1 MSTYNINYNFE
12 RCTDKGSDK
21 TFVNDGSMW
30 CHVKAEAVNGCTFK
44 EEDTDCKIEMFY
56 NNRWMPIYMNLKK
69 VTPDEDQLILNGEKS
84 GITSD
89 GTFLH
94 ISFAFTSR
102 YMGDAD
108 CYVKASL
115 GTPKPVP
122 TLNVTNNVA
131 HTTYKKRTSG
141 SNTVITLICDT
152 GYTFDGVP
160 TVTYG
165 GDPDDPFAEA
175 STADMTVSGDIA
187 TFSLATDSYGGSA
200 TLNGNTKPKP
210 VKPVSVTN
218 NVSHTTYKTEV
229 QGINTKITLTCDGGY
244 TFEGVPRITYGQSE
258 HAYMTVSGNVATFT
272 LATVSYNGVAIL
284 EGKTKTVVVINNVAH
299 TTYKKEVQGKNTV
312 ITLTCDDGY
321 TFDGVPRITYGQ
333 SVHTDMTVSGNVAT
347 FSLATDSYGG
357 SCILEGKTRAVAPP
371 VQPVSVTNNVAHT
384 TYQKEVQGDN
394 TVITLTCDSGYTFD
408 GTPTVTYG
416 ADPEDPFAEG
426 TTENMT
432 VSGNV
437 ATFTLATASYGGFAK
452 LDGNTKEVIPE
463 LQNNISGATYT
474 TEEDP
479 FTEVTT
485 VTITC
490 NDGLVFDGVP
500 TVKYVKT
507 SGQQTILAATLNET
521 NTVAT
526 AEISDLKYIVSL
538 DGNTKTKP
546 VVPTEPT
553 VTNNVPD
560 STESH
565 TADGHSVT
573 VNLSSNNVMLNV
585 SCAYV
590 ATDGSSKNVPVTV
603 KVVVKPLVDS
613 SNVTSNASVTLPD
626 VDFNSPVVISGE
638 SKKAL
643 RIDYYLSGCST
654 ATQPTYCFVGEPIT
668 FTLNA
673 DSGNEFDEPDKCK
686 LIGYSVFAPVYTSPM
701 EISEDKLTAT
711 GTITPTVG
719 TSQRDDFYIEVH
731 GVANPQ
737 STPTKKYG
745 FINAYVLNEKNLEDF
760 ANARFVPYTGEVG
773 STKEDPISYDL
784 GDYINRVKR
793 FFFQVDKGSSSK
805 LMCGNFM
812 VDTTV
817 YNLTSDSKVL
827 SFGSVE
833 IPNVTQST
841 ADYDTELNMFV
852 PFIGLESLP
861 VDLIGH
867 TVSLELRVNLLGGGG
882 VYVMTCDDRIV
893 WTKEVE
899 PCSDVL
905 FRTQKQQI
913 QVIGG
918 SKFDSTYLMGLTPY
932 IVLQKKTITSTGVET
947 PSSRLTKVKDV
958 SGFTKMVNVKF
969 ADTTNM
975 LTDDVNTIINIL
987 RNGFTL

>member
-1 MSTYNINYNFE
+1 MSTYNINTTFE
-12 RCTDKGSDK
+12 RCTDKGSDN
-21 TFVNDGSMW
+21 TFVNDGATW
-30 CHVKAEAVNGCTFK
+30 CHIKAEAVNGCTFL
-44 EEDTDCKIEMFY
+44 ENDSACKIELFY
-56 NNRWMPIYMNLKK
+56 NDRWFTIYMNLTK
-69 VTPDEDQLILNGEKS
+69 VTPDEDQLVINGEKS

-94 ISFAFTSR
+94 RIFSFHNGYR
-102 YMGDAD
+102 GDAD
-108 CYVKASL
+108 CYVKAS
-115 GTPKPVP
+115 GGSPAPVP
-122 TLNVTNNVA
+122 TLSVTNNVA
-131 HTTYKKRTSG
+131 HTTYKTKTSG
-141 SNTVITLICDT
+141 S
-152 GYTFDGVP
+152 
-160 TVTYG
+160 
-165 GDPDDPFAEA
+165 
-175 STADMTVSGDIA
+175 
-187 TFSLATDSYGGSA
+187 
-200 TLNGNTKPKP
+200 
-210 VKPVSVTN
+210 
-218 NVSHTTYKTEV
+218 
-229 QGINTKITLTCDGGY
+229 
-244 TFEGVPRITYGQSE
+244 
-258 HAYMTVSGNVATFT
+258 
-272 LATVSYNGVAIL
+272 
-284 EGKTKTVVVINNVAH
+284 
-299 TTYKKEVQGKNTV
+299 NTV
-312 ITLTCDDGY
+312 ITLTCDDGF
-321 TFDGVPRITYGQ
+321 TFDGV
-333 SVHTDMTVSGNVAT
+333 
-347 FSLATDSYGG
+347 
-357 SCILEGKTRAVAPP
+357 
-371 VQPVSVTNNVAHT
+371 
-384 TYQKEVQGDN
+384 
-394 TVITLTCDSGYTFD
+394 
-408 GTPTVTYG
+408 PTVTYG

-437 ATFTLATASYGGFAK
+437 ATFSLATASYGGSAT
-452 LDGNTKEVIPE
+452 LDGRTKEVIPE
-463 LQNNISGATYT
+463 PQNNISGTTFT

-479 FTEVTT
+479 FAESTT

-500 TVKYVKT
+500 TVTYFNT
-507 SGQQTILAATLNET
+507 SGQQTFVSTTVNET

-526 AEISDLKYIVSL
+526 VDISDLRYIVSL
-538 DGNTKTKP
+538 DGNTKPKP
-546 VVPTEPT
+546 VAPTEPT

-565 TADGHSVT
+565 TVDGHSVT
-573 VNLSSNNVMLNV
+573 VNLTSKKVMLNV

-590 ATDGSSKNVPVTV
+590 STDGSSKNVPVTV
-603 KVVVKPLVDS
+603 NVVVDEVADQN
-613 SNVTSNASVTLPD
+613 NVTSNASVTLPD

-638 SKKAL
+638 SKKAM
-643 RIDYYLSGCST
+643 RIDYNLSGCT
-654 ATQPTYCFVGEPIT
+654 PVAHPTYCFVGEPLTI
-668 FTLNA
+668 TLNA
-673 DSGNEFDEPDKCK
+673 DSGNVFDEPDKCK
-686 LIGYSVFAPVYTSPM
+686 LTGYSTFAPMFIVPM
-701 EISEDKLTAT
+701 TISEDKLTAT

-719 TSQRDDFYIEVH
+719 TADRDDWYIIVD

-760 ANARFVPYTGEVG
+760 ATARFVQYTGDFG

-817 YNLTSDSKVL
+817 YNLASDSKVL

-841 ADYDTELNMFV
+841 ADYDTDLGLFV

-861 VDLIGH
+861 VDLIGN

-932 IVLQKKTITSTGVET
+932 IVLQKKTITSTGVEIA
-947 PSSRLTKVKDV
+947 SSRLTKVKDV

>member
-1 MSTYNINYNFE
+1 MAATYNINYTFE

-21 TFVNDGSMW
+21 TFYNDGATW
-30 CHVKAEAVNGCTFK
+30 CHIKAEAVNGCTFV
-44 EEDTDCKIEMFY
+44 ENDSACRMEMFY
-56 NNRWMPIYMNLKK
+56 NDRWVSVYMNLTK
-69 VTPDEDQLILNGEKS
+69 VSPDEDQLVINGEKS

-94 ISFAFTSR
+94 RRFSFPSGYT
-102 YMGDAD
+102 GPAD
-108 CYVKASL
+108 CYVKAS
-115 GTPKPVP
+115 GGSPAPVP
-122 TLNVTNNVA
+122 TLSVTNNVA
-131 HTTYKKRTSG
+131 HTTYKTKTSG
-141 SNTVITLICDT
+141 S
-152 GYTFDGVP
+152 
-160 TVTYG
+160 
-165 GDPDDPFAEA
+165 
-175 STADMTVSGDIA
+175 
-187 TFSLATDSYGGSA
+187 
-200 TLNGNTKPKP
+200 
-210 VKPVSVTN
+210 
-218 NVSHTTYKTEV
+218 
-229 QGINTKITLTCDGGY
+229 
-244 TFEGVPRITYGQSE
+244 
-258 HAYMTVSGNVATFT
+258 
-272 LATVSYNGVAIL
+272 
-284 EGKTKTVVVINNVAH
+284 
-299 TTYKKEVQGKNTV
+299 NTV
-312 ITLTCDDGY
+312 ITLTCDDGF
-321 TFDGVPRITYGQ
+321 TFDGV
-333 SVHTDMTVSGNVAT
+333 
-347 FSLATDSYGG
+347 
-357 SCILEGKTRAVAPP
+357 
-371 VQPVSVTNNVAHT
+371 
-384 TYQKEVQGDN
+384 
-394 TVITLTCDSGYTFD
+394 
-408 GTPTVTYG
+408 PTVTYG
-416 ADPEDPFAEG
+416 ADPEDPFSEG

-437 ATFTLATASYGGFAK
+437 ATFSLATASYGGSAT
-452 LDGNTKEVIPE
+452 LSGRTKEVIPE
-463 LQNNISGATYT
+463 PQNNISGTTYT

-479 FTEVTT
+479 FSESTT

-500 TVKYVKT
+500 TVTYVNT
-507 SGQQTILAATLNET
+507 SGQQTTVSTTVNGE

-526 AEISDLKYIVSL
+526 AEISDLRYIVSL

-546 VVPTEPT
+546 VAPTEPT

-565 TADGHSVT
+565 TVNGHSVT
-573 VNLSSNNVMLNV
+573 VNLSSTKVMLNV

-603 KVVVKPLVDS
+603 NVVVDEVKDQN
-613 SNVTSNASVTLPD
+613 NVSSNASVTLPD

-638 SKKAL
+638 SKQAM
-643 RIDYYLSGCST
+643 RIDYNLSGCT
-654 ATQPTYCFVGEPIT
+654 PVAQPTYCFVGEPLTI
-668 FTLNA
+668 TLNA
-673 DSGNEFDEPDKCK
+673 DSGNVFDEPDKCK
-686 LIGYSVFAPVYTSPM
+686 LTGYSTFAPMYVVPM
-701 EISEDKLTAT
+701 TISQDKLSAT

-719 TSQRDDFYIEVH
+719 SAERDDWYIIVD
-731 GVANPQ
+731 GVAHPQ

-760 ANARFVPYTGEVG
+760 ATARFVPYTGDTG
-773 STKEDPISYDL
+773 SVKEDPISYDL
-784 GDYINRVKR
+784 GDYVNRVKR

-817 YNLTSDSKVL
+817 YNLASDSKVL

-841 ADYDTELNMFV
+841 ADYDTELNLFV

-861 VDLIGH
+861 VDLIGS

-899 PCSDVL
+899 PCTDVL
-905 FRTQKQQI
+905 FRTQKQE
-913 QVIGG
+913 VRVLGG

-947 PSSRLTKVKDV
+947 ASSRLTKVKDV

>member
-1 MSTYNINYNFE
+1 MAATYNINYSFE

-21 TFVNDGSMW
+21 TFYNDSATW
-30 CHVKAEAVNGCTFK
+30 CHVKAEAVNGCLFK
-44 EEDTDCKIEMFY
+44 EEDPACKIEMFY
-56 NNRWMPIYMNLKK
+56 NDRWMTIYMNLKK
-69 VTPDEDQLILNGEKS
+69 VTPDEDQLVINGEKS

-94 ISFAFTSR
+94 RRFTFPSE
-102 YMGDAD
+102 YTGDAD
-108 CYVKASL
+108 FYVKASL
-115 GTPKPVP
+115 GTPTPVP

-131 HTTYKKRTSG
+131 HTTYKTKTSG
-141 SNTVITLICDT
+141 S
-152 GYTFDGVP
+152 
-160 TVTYG
+160 
-165 GDPDDPFAEA
+165 
-175 STADMTVSGDIA
+175 
-187 TFSLATDSYGGSA
+187 
-200 TLNGNTKPKP
+200 
-210 VKPVSVTN
+210 
-218 NVSHTTYKTEV
+218 
-229 QGINTKITLTCDGGY
+229 
-244 TFEGVPRITYGQSE
+244 
-258 HAYMTVSGNVATFT
+258 
-272 LATVSYNGVAIL
+272 
-284 EGKTKTVVVINNVAH
+284 
-299 TTYKKEVQGKNTV
+299 
-312 ITLTCDDGY
+312 
-321 TFDGVPRITYGQ
+321 
-333 SVHTDMTVSGNVAT
+333 
-347 FSLATDSYGG
+347 
-357 SCILEGKTRAVAPP
+357 
-371 VQPVSVTNNVAHT
+371 
-384 TYQKEVQGDN
+384 N

-408 GTPTVTYG
+408 GVPTVTYG
-416 ADPEDPFAEG
+416 ADPSDPFSEG
-426 TTENMT
+426 TTENMS

-437 ATFTLATASYGGFAK
+437 ATFTLATASYGGFAT
-452 LDGNTKEVIPE
+452 LSGNTKEVIPE
-463 LQNNISGATYT
+463 PQNNISGTTYT
-474 TEEDP
+474 SEQDP
-479 FTEVTT
+479 FTEATT

-500 TVKYVKT
+500 TVKYVNT
-507 SGQQTILAATLNET
+507 SGQQTTVSTTVNET

-546 VVPTEPT
+546 VAPTELT
-553 VTNNVPD
+553 LINNVPD

-565 TADGHSVT
+565 TVDGHSVT
-573 VNLSSNNVMLNV
+573 VNLSSNKVMLNV

-590 ATDGSSKNVPVTV
+590 STGGESKNVPVTV
-603 KVVVKPLVDS
+603 NVVVDEVADQN
-613 SNVTSNASVTLPD
+613 NVTSNASVTLPD

-638 SKKAL
+638 SKQAM
-643 RIDYYLSGCST
+643 RIDYSLSGCT
-654 ATQPTYCFVGEPIT
+654 PVAQPTYCFVGEPLTI
-668 FTLNA
+668 TLNA
-673 DSGNEFDEPDKCK
+673 DSGNVFDEPDKCK
-686 LIGYSVFAPVYTSPM
+686 LTGYSTIAPLFIVPM
-701 EISEDKLTAT
+701 TISEDKLSAT

-719 TSQRDDFYIEVH
+719 SAERDDWYIIVE

-737 STPTKKYG
+737 TTPTKKYG

-760 ANARFVPYTGEVG
+760 ATARFVQYTGDVG

-817 YNLTSDSKVL
+817 YNLASDSKVL

-841 ADYDTELNMFV
+841 ADYDTDLSLFV

-867 TVSLELRVNLLGGGG
+867 TVGLELRVNLLGGSG

-947 PSSRLTKVKDV
+947 TSSRLTKVKDV

>member
-1 MSTYNINYNFE
+1 MASTYNINYTFE

-21 TFVNDGSMW
+21 TFYTDGATW
-30 CHVKAEAVNGCTFK
+30 CHIKAEAVNGCTFV
-44 EEDTDCKIEMFY
+44 ENDSACKIELFY
-56 NNRWMPIYMNLKK
+56 NDRWVTVYMNLTK
-69 VTPDEDQLILNGEKS
+69 VSPEEDQLVINGEKS

-94 ISFAFTSR
+94 RRFSFPSG

-108 CYVKASL
+108 CYVKAS
-115 GTPKPVP
+115 GGSPAPVP

-131 HTTYKKRTSG
+131 HTTYKTKTSG
-141 SNTVITLICDT
+141 S
-152 GYTFDGVP
+152 
-160 TVTYG
+160 
-165 GDPDDPFAEA
+165 
-175 STADMTVSGDIA
+175 
-187 TFSLATDSYGGSA
+187 
-200 TLNGNTKPKP
+200 
-210 VKPVSVTN
+210 
-218 NVSHTTYKTEV
+218 
-229 QGINTKITLTCDGGY
+229 
-244 TFEGVPRITYGQSE
+244 
-258 HAYMTVSGNVATFT
+258 
-272 LATVSYNGVAIL
+272 
-284 EGKTKTVVVINNVAH
+284 
-299 TTYKKEVQGKNTV
+299 NTV
-312 ITLTCDDGY
+312 ITLTCDDGF
-321 TFDGVPRITYGQ
+321 TFDGV
-333 SVHTDMTVSGNVAT
+333 
-347 FSLATDSYGG
+347 
-357 SCILEGKTRAVAPP
+357 
-371 VQPVSVTNNVAHT
+371 
-384 TYQKEVQGDN
+384 
-394 TVITLTCDSGYTFD
+394 
-408 GTPTVTYG
+408 PTVTYG
-416 ADPEDPFAEG
+416 ADPEDPFSEG

-437 ATFTLATASYGGFAK
+437 ATFTLATASYGGFAT
-452 LDGNTKEVIPE
+452 LGGRTKEVIPE
-463 LQNNISGATYT
+463 PQNNISGTTYT
-474 TEEDP
+474 KEEDP
-479 FTEVTT
+479 FAESTT

-500 TVKYVKT
+500 TITYVNT
-507 SGQQTILAATLNET
+507 SGQQTVVSTTVNGD

-538 DGNTKTKP
+538 DGNTKPKP
-546 VVPTEPT
+546 VAPTEPT

-565 TADGHSVT
+565 TVDGHSVT
-573 VNLSSNNVMLNV
+573 VNLSSSKVMLNV

-590 ATDGSSKNVPVTV
+590 STDGSSKNVPVTV
-603 KVVVKPLVDS
+603 NVVVDEVKDQN
-613 SNVTSNASVTLPD
+613 NVSSNASVTLPD

-638 SKKAL
+638 SKQAM
-643 RIDYYLSGCST
+643 RIDYNLSGCT
-654 ATQPTYCFVGEPIT
+654 PVAQPTYCFVGEPLTI
-668 FTLNA
+668 TLNA
-673 DSGNEFDEPDKCK
+673 DSGNIFDEPDKCK
-686 LIGYSVFAPVYTSPM
+686 ITGYSTFAPLYIVPM
-701 EISEDKLTAT
+701 TISEDKLTAT

-719 TSQRDDFYIEVH
+719 SADRDDWYIIVE
-731 GVANPQ
+731 GVAHPQ

-760 ANARFVPYTGEVG
+760 ATARFVQYTGDVG

-817 YNLTSDSKVL
+817 YNLASDSKVL

-841 ADYDTELNMFV
+841 ADYDTELNLFV

-861 VDLIGH
+861 VDLIGS

-947 PSSRLTKVKDV
+947 ASSRLTKVKDV

-987 RNGFTL
+987 RNGLTL

>member
-1 MSTYNINYNFE
+1 MASTYPIHYDFT
-12 RCTDKGSDK
+12 RCTDNGSSDTYTNDFV
-21 TFVNDGSMW
+21 TFSMFKAKAVEGCYFQENDGDN
-30 CHVKAEAVNGCTFK
+30 CFFTYNGGTRF
-44 EEDTDCKIEMFY
+44 DLNFS
-56 NNRWMPIYMNLKK
+56 K
-69 VTPDEDQLILNGEKS
+69 VSPSDDQKVINGELT

-89 GTFLH
+89 GKYCCRRVRLDSS
-94 ISFAFTSR
+94 I
-102 YMGDAD
+102 
-108 CYVKASL
+108 
-115 GTPKPVP
+115 
-122 TLNVTNNVA
+122 
-131 HTTYKKRTSG
+131 
-141 SNTVITLICDT
+141 
-152 GYTFDGVP
+152 
-160 TVTYG
+160 
-165 GDPDDPFAEA
+165 
-175 STADMTVSGDIA
+175 SGDI
-187 TFSLATDSYGGSA
+187 YV
-200 TLNGNTKPKP
+200 TLNATGGEP
-210 VKPVSVTN
+210 VLPVSV
-218 NVSHTTYKTEV
+218 
-229 QGINTKITLTCDGGY
+229 INK
-244 TFEGVPRITYGQSE
+244 
-258 HAYMTVSGNVATFT
+258 
-272 LATVSYNGVAIL
+272 
-284 EGKTKTVVVINNVAH
+284 VAH
-299 TTYKKEVQGKNTV
+299 TTYKKEVQGSKTK

-321 TFDGVPRITYGQ
+321 TFDGVPKVTYGT
-333 SVHTDMTVSGNVAT
+333 SEREHMTVSGNVAT
-347 FSLATDSYGG
+347 FTKATASYNGHA
-357 SCILEGKTRAVAPP
+357 ILEGKTKAVAP
-371 VQPVSVTNNVAHT
+371 PVSVTNNVAHT
-384 TYQKEVQGDN
+384 TYQKDVQGDN

-416 ADPEDPFAEG
+416 ADPEDPFSEG
-426 TTENMT
+426 TTADMT

-437 ATFTLATASYGGFAK
+437 ATFSLATASYGGSAT

-463 LQNNISGATYT
+463 PQNNITGATYT
-474 TEEDP
+474 KEEDP
-479 FTEVTT
+479 FTESTT

-490 NDGLVFDGVP
+490 NDGLMFDGVP
-500 TVKYVKT
+500 TVKYVNT
-507 SGQQTILAATLNET
+507 TGQQTILAATLNDDK
-521 NTVAT
+521 TVGT
-526 AEISDLKYIVSL
+526 VVISDLKYIVSL
-538 DGNTKTKP
+538 DGNTKPKP

-565 TADGHSVT
+565 TVDGHSVT
-573 VNLSSNNVMLNV
+573 VNLTSNKVMMNV

-603 KVVVKPLVDS
+603 KVVVTPLVDS
-613 SNVTSNASVTLPD
+613 GGVTSNASVILPD

-643 RIDYYLSGCST
+643 RIDYYLSGCKT
-654 ATQPTYCFVGEPIT
+654 DVRPTYWFVGEPLT
-668 FTLNA
+668 VNLTA
-673 DSGNEFDEPDKCK
+673 DSGNVFDEPDKCK
-686 LIGYSVFAPVYTSPM
+686 LVGYSVFAPVYTAPM

-711 GTITPTVG
+711 GTITPTVN
-719 TSQRDDFYIEVH
+719 TPQRDDFYIEVH

-737 STPTKKYG
+737 TTPTKKYG

-760 ANARFVPYTGEVG
+760 ATARFVPYTGEVG

-817 YNLTSDSKVL
+817 YNLASDSKVL

-841 ADYDTELNMFV
+841 ADYDTELNLFV

-867 TVSLELRVNLLGGGG
+867 TVGLELRVNLLGGGG

-899 PCSDVL
+899 PCTDVL
-905 FRTQKQQI
+905 FRTQKQE
-913 QVIGG
+913 VRVLGG

-947 PSSRLTKVKDV
+947 ASSRLTKVKDV

-969 ADTTNM
+969 ADTNNM

>member
-1 MSTYNINYNFE
+1 MAATYNINYNFE
-12 RCTDKGSDK
+12 RCADAGSDK
-21 TFVNDGSMW
+21 TFYNDGQTW
-30 CHVKAEAVNGCTFK
+30 CHVKAEAVNGCTFV
-44 EEDTDCKIEMFY
+44 EEDSACKIEMYY
-56 NNRWMPIYMNLKK
+56 NDRWVTVYMNLKK
-69 VTPDEDQLILNGEKS
+69 VTPDEDQLVINGEKS

-94 ISFAFTSR
+94 RRFSFPSGYT
-102 YMGDAD
+102 GPAD
-108 CYVKASL
+108 CYVKAS
-115 GTPKPVP
+115 GGSPTPVP

-131 HTTYKKRTSG
+131 HTTYKTKTSG
-141 SNTVITLICDT
+141 SNTVITLTCDD
-152 GYTFDGVP
+152 GFTFDGVP

-165 GDPDDPFAEA
+165 GDPEDPFAE
-175 STADMTVSGDIA
+175 ST
-187 TFSLATDSYGGSA
+187 
-200 TLNGNTKPKP
+200 
-210 VKPVSVTN
+210 
-218 NVSHTTYKTEV
+218 TE
-229 QGINTKITLTCDGGY
+229 N
-244 TFEGVPRITYGQSE
+244 
-258 HAYMTVSGNVATFT
+258 
-272 LATVSYNGVAIL
+272 
-284 EGKTKTVVVINNVAH
+284 
-299 TTYKKEVQGKNTV
+299 
-312 ITLTCDDGY
+312 
-321 TFDGVPRITYGQ
+321 
-333 SVHTDMTVSGNVAT
+333 MTVSGNVAT
-347 FSLATDSYGG
+347 FSLATASYGG
-357 SCILEGKTRAVAPP
+357 SA
-371 VQPVSVTNNVAHT
+371 
-384 TYQKEVQGDN
+384 
-394 TVITLTCDSGYTFD
+394 TLSGR
-408 GTPTVTYG
+408 
-416 ADPEDPFAEG
+416 
-426 TTENMT
+426 
-432 VSGNV
+432 
-437 ATFTLATASYGGFAK
+437 
-452 LDGNTKEVIPE
+452 TKEVIPE
-463 LQNNISGATYT
+463 PQNNISGTTYT
-474 TEEDP
+474 AEQDP
-479 FTEVTT
+479 FTESTT

-500 TVKYVKT
+500 TVKYVNT
-507 SGQQTILAATLNET
+507 SGQQTTVSTTVNGE

-526 AEISDLKYIVSL
+526 AEISDLRYIVSL

-546 VVPTEPT
+546 VAPTEPT

-565 TADGHSVT
+565 TVNGHSVT
-573 VNLSSNNVMLNV
+573 VNLSSTKVMLNV

-603 KVVVKPLVDS
+603 NVVVDEVKDQN
-613 SNVTSNASVTLPD
+613 NVSSNASVTLPD

-638 SKKAL
+638 SKQAM
-643 RIDYYLSGCST
+643 RIDYNLSGCT
-654 ATQPTYCFVGEPIT
+654 PVAQPTYCFVGEPLTI
-668 FTLNA
+668 TLNA
-673 DSGNEFDEPDKCK
+673 DSGNVFDEPDKCK
-686 LIGYSVFAPVYTSPM
+686 ITGYSTFSPLYIVPM
-701 EISEDKLTAT
+701 TISDDKLTAT

-719 TSQRDDFYIEVH
+719 SADRDDWYIIVE

-760 ANARFVPYTGEVG
+760 ATARFVQYTGDVG

-817 YNLTSDSKVL
+817 YNLASDSKVL

-841 ADYDTELNMFV
+841 ADYDTELNLFV

-861 VDLIGH
+861 VDLIGS

-947 PSSRLTKVKDV
+947 ASSRLTKVKDV

>member
-1 MSTYNINYNFE
+1 MASTYPIHYDFNL
-12 RCTDKGSDK
+12 CTDNGSSNTYTND
-21 TFVNDGSMW
+21 FVTYSMFKAKAVDGCYFQENDGGN
-30 CHVKAEAVNGCTFK
+30 CYFTYNGGTRF
-44 EEDTDCKIEMFY
+44 DLNFT
-56 NNRWMPIYMNLKK
+56 K
-69 VTPDEDQLILNGEKS
+69 VSPSDDQKVINGELT

-89 GTFLH
+89 GKYCCRRVRL
-94 ISFAFTSR
+94 
-102 YMGDAD
+102 D
-108 CYVKASL
+108 
-115 GTPKPVP
+115 
-122 TLNVTNNVA
+122 
-131 HTTYKKRTSG
+131 
-141 SNTVITLICDT
+141 SNI
-152 GYTFDGVP
+152 
-160 TVTYG
+160 
-165 GDPDDPFAEA
+165 
-175 STADMTVSGDIA
+175 SGDI
-187 TFSLATDSYGGSA
+187 Y
-200 TLNGNTKPKP
+200 
-210 VKPVSVTN
+210 V
-218 NVSHTTYKTEV
+218 
-229 QGINTKITLTCDGGY
+229 TLTATGG
-244 TFEGVPRITYGQSE
+244 TPVQPVT
-258 HAYMTVSGNVATFT
+258 
-272 LATVSYNGVAIL
+272 
-284 EGKTKTVVVINNVAH
+284 VINNVKH
-299 TTYKKEVQGKNTV
+299 TTYKKEVQGSNTK

-321 TFDGVPRITYGQ
+321 TFDGVPKVTFGHL
-333 SVHTDMTVSGNVAT
+333 SATSNMAVSGNVAT
-347 FSLATDSYGG
+347 FTQSTASYEG
-357 SCILEGKTRAVAPP
+357 SAILGGKTKPVAP
-371 VQPVSVTNNVAHT
+371 PVSVTNNVAHT
-384 TYQKEVQGDN
+384 TYKTEVQGSN
-394 TVITLTCDSGYTFD
+394 TVITLTCDDGFNFD
-408 GTPTVTYG
+408 GVPTVTYG
-416 ADPEDPFAEG
+416 ADPEDPFSEG

-463 LQNNISGATYT
+463 PQNNITGATYT

-479 FTEVTT
+479 FSESTT

-490 NDGLVFDGVP
+490 DDGLVFDGVP
-500 TVKYVKT
+500 TVTYVNT
-507 SGQQTILAATLNET
+507 SGQQTTVPTTVNET
-521 NTVAT
+521 NTVST

-538 DGNTKTKP
+538 DGKTKP
-546 VVPTEPT
+546 KPVAPTEPT

-560 STESH
+560 SRESH
-565 TADGHSVT
+565 TVDGHSVT
-573 VNLSSNNVMLNV
+573 VNLSSNKVMLNV

-603 KVVVKPLVDS
+603 EVVVIPLVDS
-613 SNVTSNASVTLPD
+613 GGVTSNASVTLPD
-626 VDFNSPVVISGE
+626 VDFNSPIVISGS

-643 RIDYYLSGCST
+643 RVDYYLSGCT
-654 ATQPTYCFVGEPIT
+654 TDVRPTYWFVGEQLT
-668 FTLNA
+668 VNLTA
-673 DSGNEFDEPDKCK
+673 DSGNQFDEPDKCK
-686 LIGYSVFAPVYTSPM
+686 LVGYSVFAPVYTSPM
-701 EISEDKLTAT
+701 RISEDKLTAT

-737 STPTKKYG
+737 TTPTKKYG

-760 ANARFVPYTGEVG
+760 ATARFVPYTGEVG

-817 YNLTSDSKVL
+817 YNLASDSKVL

-841 ADYDTELNMFV
+841 ADYDTELNLFV
-852 PFIGLESLP
+852 PFIGLETLP
-861 VDLIGH
+861 VDLIGC
-867 TVSLELRVNLLGGGG
+867 TVALEMRVNLLGGGG

-899 PCSDVL
+899 PCTDVL
-905 FRTQKQQI
+905 FRTQKQEI
-913 QVIGG
+913 QVLGG

-947 PSSRLTKVKDV
+947 ASSRLTKVKDV

-969 ADTTNM
+969 VDTTNM

>member
-1 MSTYNINYNFE
+1 MAATYNINYTFE

-21 TFVNDGSMW
+21 TFYNDGATW
-30 CHVKAEAVNGCTFK
+30 CHIKAEAVNGCTFV
-44 EEDTDCKIEMFY
+44 ENDSACRMEMFY
-56 NNRWMPIYMNLKK
+56 NDRWVSVYMNLTK
-69 VTPDEDQLILNGEKS
+69 VSPEEDQLVINGEKS

-94 ISFAFTSR
+94 RRFSFPSGYT
-102 YMGDAD
+102 GPAD
-108 CYVKASL
+108 CYVKAS
-115 GTPKPVP
+115 GGSPAPVP
-122 TLNVTNNVA
+122 TLSVTNNVA
-131 HTTYKKRTSG
+131 HTTYKTKTSG
-141 SNTVITLICDT
+141 S
-152 GYTFDGVP
+152 
-160 TVTYG
+160 
-165 GDPDDPFAEA
+165 
-175 STADMTVSGDIA
+175 
-187 TFSLATDSYGGSA
+187 
-200 TLNGNTKPKP
+200 
-210 VKPVSVTN
+210 
-218 NVSHTTYKTEV
+218 
-229 QGINTKITLTCDGGY
+229 
-244 TFEGVPRITYGQSE
+244 
-258 HAYMTVSGNVATFT
+258 
-272 LATVSYNGVAIL
+272 
-284 EGKTKTVVVINNVAH
+284 
-299 TTYKKEVQGKNTV
+299 NTV
-312 ITLTCDDGY
+312 ITLTCDDGF
-321 TFDGVPRITYGQ
+321 TFDGV
-333 SVHTDMTVSGNVAT
+333 
-347 FSLATDSYGG
+347 
-357 SCILEGKTRAVAPP
+357 
-371 VQPVSVTNNVAHT
+371 
-384 TYQKEVQGDN
+384 
-394 TVITLTCDSGYTFD
+394 
-408 GTPTVTYG
+408 PTVTYG
-416 ADPEDPFAEG
+416 ADPEDPFSEG

-437 ATFTLATASYGGFAK
+437 ATFTLATASYGGYAT
-452 LDGNTKEVIPE
+452 LDGRTKEVIPE
-463 LQNNISGATYT
+463 PQNNISGTTYT
-474 TEEDP
+474 SEEDP
-479 FTEVTT
+479 FAESTT

-500 TVKYVKT
+500 TITYVNT
-507 SGQQTILAATLNET
+507 SGQQTTVSTTVNGD

-526 AEISDLKYIVSL
+526 AEISDLRYIVSL

-546 VVPTEPT
+546 VAPTEPT

-565 TADGHSVT
+565 TVDGHSVT
-573 VNLSSNNVMLNV
+573 VNLSSSKVMLNV

-590 ATDGSSKNVPVTV
+590 STDGSSKNVPVTV
-603 KVVVKPLVDS
+603 NVVVNEVADQN
-613 SNVTSNASVTLPD
+613 NVSSNASVTLPD

-638 SKKAL
+638 SKQAM
-643 RIDYYLSGCST
+643 RIDYNLSGCT
-654 ATQPTYCFVGEPIT
+654 PVAQPTYCFVGEPLTI
-668 FTLNA
+668 TLNA
-673 DSGNEFDEPDKCK
+673 DSGNVFDEPDKCK
-686 LIGYSVFAPVYTSPM
+686 ITGYSTFAPMYVVPM
-701 EISEDKLTAT
+701 TISQDKLTAT

-719 TSQRDDFYIEVH
+719 SADRDDWYIIVD
-731 GVANPQ
+731 GVAHPQ

-760 ANARFVPYTGEVG
+760 ATARFVQYTGDVG

-817 YNLTSDSKVL
+817 YNLASDSKVL

-841 ADYDTELNMFV
+841 ADYDTELNLFV

-861 VDLIGH
+861 VDLIGS

-947 PSSRLTKVKDV
+947 ASSRLTKVKDV

>member
-1 MSTYNINYNFE
+1 MAATYNINYTFE

-21 TFVNDGSMW
+21 TFYNDGATW
-30 CHVKAEAVNGCTFK
+30 CHIKAEAVNGCTFV
-44 EEDTDCKIEMFY
+44 EEDAACRIELFY
-56 NNRWMPIYMNLKK
+56 NDRWMTVYMNLKK
-69 VTPDEDQLILNGEKS
+69 VTPDEDQLIINGEKS

-94 ISFAFTSR
+94 RRFSFPSGYT
-102 YMGDAD
+102 GTAD
-108 CYVKASL
+108 CYVKASG
-115 GTPKPVP
+115 GTPAPVP

-131 HTTYKKRTSG
+131 HTTYKTKTSG
-141 SNTVITLICDT
+141 SNTVITLTCDD
-152 GYTFDGVP
+152 GFTFDGVP

-175 STADMTVSGDIA
+175 STADMTVSG
-187 TFSLATDSYGGSA
+187 
-200 TLNGNTKPKP
+200 
-210 VKPVSVTN
+210 
-218 NVSHTTYKTEV
+218 
-229 QGINTKITLTCDGGY
+229 
-244 TFEGVPRITYGQSE
+244 
-258 HAYMTVSGNVATFT
+258 
-272 LATVSYNGVAIL
+272 
-284 EGKTKTVVVINNVAH
+284 
-299 TTYKKEVQGKNTV
+299 
-312 ITLTCDDGY
+312 
-321 TFDGVPRITYGQ
+321 
-333 SVHTDMTVSGNVAT
+333 
-347 FSLATDSYGG
+347 
-357 SCILEGKTRAVAPP
+357 
-371 VQPVSVTNNVAHT
+371 
-384 TYQKEVQGDN
+384 
-394 TVITLTCDSGYTFD
+394 
-408 GTPTVTYG
+408 
-416 ADPEDPFAEG
+416 
-426 TTENMT
+426 
-432 VSGNV
+432 NV
-437 ATFTLATASYGGFAK
+437 ATFTLATASYGGFAT
-452 LDGNTKEVIPE
+452 LGGNTKEVIPE
-463 LQNNISGATYT
+463 PQNNISGTTYT
-474 TEEDP
+474 SEQDP
-479 FTEVTT
+479 FTESTT

-500 TVKYVKT
+500 TVKYVNT
-507 SGQQTILAATLNET
+507 SGQQTTVSTTVNGE

-526 AEISDLKYIVSL
+526 AEISDLRYVVSL
-538 DGNTKTKP
+538 DGNTKPKP
-546 VVPTEPT
+546 VAPTEPT

-565 TADGHSVT
+565 TVDGHSVT
-573 VNLSSNNVMLNV
+573 VNLSSTKVMLNV

-590 ATDGSSKNVPVTV
+590 ATDGSSKNAPVTV
-603 KVVVKPLVDS
+603 NVVVDEVADQN
-613 SNVTSNASVTLPD
+613 NVSSNASVTLHD
-626 VDFNSPVVISGE
+626 VDLNSPVVISGE
-638 SKKAL
+638 SKQAM
-643 RIDYYLSGCST
+643 RIDYNLSGCT
-654 ATQPTYCFVGEPIT
+654 PVEQPTYCFVGEPLTI
-668 FTLNA
+668 TLNA
-673 DSGNEFDEPDKCK
+673 DSDNVFDEPDKCK
-686 LIGYSVFAPVYTSPM
+686 ITGYSTFAPLFIVPM
-701 EISEDKLTAT
+701 TISEDKLTAT

-719 TSQRDDFYIEVH
+719 SADRDDWYIIVD

-760 ANARFVPYTGEVG
+760 ATARFVPYTGDTG
-773 STKEDPISYDL
+773 SVKEDPISYDL
-784 GDYINRVKR
+784 GDYVNRVKR

-817 YNLTSDSKVL
+817 FNLASDSKVL

-841 ADYDTELNMFV
+841 ADYDTELNLFV

-861 VDLIGH
+861 VDLIGS

-899 PCSDVL
+899 PCTDVL
-905 FRTQKQQI
+905 FRTQKQE
-913 QVIGG
+913 VRVLGG

-947 PSSRLTKVKDV
+947 ASSRLTKVKDV

>member
-1 MSTYNINYNFE
+1 MASTYPIHYDFN
-12 RCTDKGSDK
+12 RCTDNGSSNTYTNDFV
-21 TFVNDGSMW
+21 TFSMFKAKAVDGCFFQENDGGN
-30 CHVKAEAVNGCTFK
+30 CYFTYNGGTRF
-44 EEDTDCKIEMFY
+44 DLNFS
-56 NNRWMPIYMNLKK
+56 K
-69 VTPDEDQLILNGEKS
+69 VSPSDDQKVINGELT

-89 GTFLH
+89 GKYCCRRVRLDSS
-94 ISFAFTSR
+94 I
-102 YMGDAD
+102 
-108 CYVKASL
+108 
-115 GTPKPVP
+115 
-122 TLNVTNNVA
+122 
-131 HTTYKKRTSG
+131 
-141 SNTVITLICDT
+141 
-152 GYTFDGVP
+152 
-160 TVTYG
+160 
-165 GDPDDPFAEA
+165 
-175 STADMTVSGDIA
+175 SGDI
-187 TFSLATDSYGGSA
+187 YV
-200 TLNGNTKPKP
+200 TLNATGGTP
-210 VKPVSVTN
+210 VQPVRVLN
-218 NVSHTTYKTEV
+218 KVE
-229 QGINTKITLTCDGGY
+229 
-244 TFEGVPRITYGQSE
+244 
-258 HAYMTVSGNVATFT
+258 
-272 LATVSYNGVAIL
+272 
-284 EGKTKTVVVINNVAH
+284 H
-299 TTYKKEVQGKNTV
+299 TTYKKEVQGSNTK

-321 TFDGVPRITYGQ
+321 TFDG
-333 SVHTDMTVSGNVAT
+333 
-347 FSLATDSYGG
+347 
-357 SCILEGKTRAVAPP
+357 
-371 VQPVSVTNNVAHT
+371 
-384 TYQKEVQGDN
+384 
-394 TVITLTCDSGYTFD
+394 
-408 GTPTVTYG
+408 TPTIT
-416 ADPEDPFAEG
+416 FNR
-426 TTENMT
+426 TSTSNMT

-437 ATFTLATASYGGFAK
+437 ATFTLATASYNGSAILEGR
-452 LDGNTKEVIPE
+452 TKEVIPE
-463 LQNNISGATYT
+463 PQNNISGTTYT
-474 TEEDP
+474 TEQDP
-479 FTEVTT
+479 FTESTT

-500 TVKYVKT
+500 TVKYVNT
-507 SGQQTILAATLNET
+507 SGQQTTVSTTVNGE

-526 AEISDLKYIVSL
+526 AEISDLRYIVSL

-546 VVPTEPT
+546 VAPTEPT

-565 TADGHSVT
+565 TVDGHSVT
-573 VNLSSNNVMLNV
+573 VNLTSAKVMLNV

-590 ATDGSSKNVPVTV
+590 STDGSSKNVPVTV
-603 KVVVKPLVDS
+603 KVVVTPLVDS
-613 SNVTSNASVTLPD
+613 GGVTSNASVTLPD
-626 VDFNSPVVISGE
+626 VDFNTPVVISGE
-638 SKKAL
+638 SKKAM
-643 RIDYYLSGCST
+643 RIDYSLSGCT
-654 ATQPTYCFVGEPIT
+654 PVEQPTYCFVGEQLTI
-668 FTLNA
+668 TLNA
-673 DSGNEFDEPDKCK
+673 DSGNQFDEPDKCK
-686 LIGYSVFAPVYTSPM
+686 ITGYSQFVTPYIVPM
-701 EISEDKLTAT
+701 TISQDKLTAT

-719 TSQRDDFYIEVH
+719 SADRDDWYIIVE

-760 ANARFVPYTGEVG
+760 ATARFVQYTGDVG

-817 YNLTSDSKVL
+817 YNLASDSKVL

-841 ADYDTELNMFV
+841 ADYDTELNLFV

-867 TVSLELRVNLLGGGG
+867 TVGLELRVNLLGGGG

-947 PSSRLTKVKDV
+947 ASSRLTKVKDV

>member
-1 MSTYNINYNFE
+1 MASTYNINYTFE

-21 TFVNDGSMW
+21 TFYNDGATW
-30 CHVKAEAVNGCTFK
+30 CHIKAEAVNGCTFV
-44 EEDTDCKIEMFY
+44 EDDAACKIEMY
-56 NNRWMPIYMNLKK
+56 YRDRWTTIYMNLKK
-69 VTPDEDQLILNGEKS
+69 VSPEEDQLVINGEKS

-94 ISFAFTSR
+94 RRFSFPDGYT
-102 YMGDAD
+102 GDAD
-108 CYVKASL
+108 CYVKASG
-115 GTPKPVP
+115 GTPTPVP

-131 HTTYKKRTSG
+131 HTTYKTKTSG
-141 SNTVITLICDT
+141 S
-152 GYTFDGVP
+152 
-160 TVTYG
+160 
-165 GDPDDPFAEA
+165 
-175 STADMTVSGDIA
+175 
-187 TFSLATDSYGGSA
+187 
-200 TLNGNTKPKP
+200 
-210 VKPVSVTN
+210 
-218 NVSHTTYKTEV
+218 
-229 QGINTKITLTCDGGY
+229 
-244 TFEGVPRITYGQSE
+244 
-258 HAYMTVSGNVATFT
+258 
-272 LATVSYNGVAIL
+272 
-284 EGKTKTVVVINNVAH
+284 
-299 TTYKKEVQGKNTV
+299 NTV
-312 ITLTCDDGY
+312 ITLTCDDGFI
-321 TFDGVPRITYGQ
+321 FDGV
-333 SVHTDMTVSGNVAT
+333 
-347 FSLATDSYGG
+347 
-357 SCILEGKTRAVAPP
+357 
-371 VQPVSVTNNVAHT
+371 
-384 TYQKEVQGDN
+384 
-394 TVITLTCDSGYTFD
+394 
-408 GTPTVTYG
+408 PTVTYG
-416 ADPEDPFAEG
+416 ADPEDPFSEG

-437 ATFTLATASYGGFAK
+437 ATFTLATASYGGYAT
-452 LDGNTKEVIPE
+452 LDGRTKEVIPE
-463 LQNNISGATYT
+463 PQNNITGTTYT
-474 TEEDP
+474 TESDP
-479 FTEVTT
+479 FAESTT

-500 TVKYVKT
+500 TVKYVNT
-507 SGQQTILAATLNET
+507 TGQQTTVPTTVNEA

-546 VVPTEPT
+546 VAPTEPT

-565 TADGHSVT
+565 TVDGSSVT
-573 VNLSSNNVMLNV
+573 VNLSSNKVMLNV
-585 SCAYV
+585 SCDYV
-590 ATDGSSKNVPVTV
+590 GTDGSSKNVPVTV
-603 KVVVKPLVDS
+603 NVVVNEVADQN
-613 SNVTSNASVTLPD
+613 NVTSNASVVLPD
-626 VDFNSPVVISGE
+626 VDFNTPVVITGE
-638 SKKAL
+638 SKKAM
-643 RIDYYLSGCST
+643 RIDYSLSGCTPVS
-654 ATQPTYCFVGEPIT
+654 QPTYCFVGEPLTI
-668 FTLNA
+668 TLNA
-673 DSGNEFDEPDKCK
+673 DSGNQFDEPDKCK
-686 LIGYSVFAPVYTSPM
+686 ITGYSTFAPLYIVPM
-701 EISEDKLTAT
+701 TISEDKLTAT

-719 TSQRDDFYIEVH
+719 SADRDDWYIIVE

-737 STPTKKYG
+737 TTPTKKYG
-745 FINAYVLNEKNLEDF
+745 FINAYVLNEQNLEDF
-760 ANARFVPYTGEVG
+760 ATARFVQYTGDVG

-817 YNLTSDSKVL
+817 YNLASDSKVL

-841 ADYDTELNMFV
+841 ADYDTELNLFV

-861 VDLIGH
+861 VDLIGS

-899 PCSDVL
+899 PCTDVL
-905 FRTQKQQI
+905 FRTQKQEI
-913 QVIGG
+913 QVLGG

-947 PSSRLTKVKDV
+947 ASSRLTKVKDV

>member
-1 MSTYNINYNFE
+1 MASTYNINYTFE
-12 RCTDKGSDK
+12 RCTDRGSDK
-21 TFVNDGSMW
+21 TFYNDGATW
-30 CHVKAEAVNGCTFK
+30 CHIKAEAVNGCTFV
-44 EEDTDCKIEMFY
+44 EDDSACKIEMY
-56 NNRWMPIYMNLKK
+56 YRDRWTTIYMNLKK
-69 VTPDEDQLILNGEKS
+69 VSPEEDQLVINGEKS

-94 ISFAFTSR
+94 RRFSFPDGYT
-102 YMGDAD
+102 GDAD
-108 CYVKASL
+108 CYVKASG
-115 GTPKPVP
+115 GTPTPVP

-131 HTTYKKRTSG
+131 HTTYKTKTSG
-141 SNTVITLICDT
+141 SNTVITLTCDD
-152 GYTFDGVP
+152 GFTFDGVP

-165 GDPDDPFAEA
+165 ADPDDPF
-175 STADMTVSGDIA
+175 S
-187 TFSLATDSYGGSA
+187 
-200 TLNGNTKPKP
+200 
-210 VKPVSVTN
+210 
-218 NVSHTTYKTEV
+218 
-229 QGINTKITLTCDGGY
+229 
-244 TFEGVPRITYGQSE
+244 
-258 HAYMTVSGNVATFT
+258 
-272 LATVSYNGVAIL
+272 
-284 EGKTKTVVVINNVAH
+284 
-299 TTYKKEVQGKNTV
+299 
-312 ITLTCDDGY
+312 
-321 TFDGVPRITYGQ
+321 
-333 SVHTDMTVSGNVAT
+333 
-347 FSLATDSYGG
+347 
-357 SCILEGKTRAVAPP
+357 
-371 VQPVSVTNNVAHT
+371 
-384 TYQKEVQGDN
+384 
-394 TVITLTCDSGYTFD
+394 
-408 GTPTVTYG
+408 
-416 ADPEDPFAEG
+416 EG

-437 ATFTLATASYGGFAK
+437 ATFTLATASYGGNAT
-452 LDGNTKEVIPE
+452 LDGHTKEVIPE
-463 LQNNISGATYT
+463 PQNNITGATYT

-479 FTEVTT
+479 FSESTT

-500 TVKYVKT
+500 TVKYVNT
-507 SGQQTILAATLNET
+507 SGQQTTIPTTVNET

-538 DGNTKTKP
+538 DGKTKTKP
-546 VVPTEPT
+546 VAPTEPT

-565 TADGHSVT
+565 TVDGSSLT
-573 VNLSSNNVMLNV
+573 VNLTSDKVMLNV

-590 ATDGSSKNVPVTV
+590 STDGSSKNVPVTV
-603 KVVVKPLVDS
+603 NVVVVPAVDTN
-613 SNVTSNASVTLPD
+613 NVKSNASVVLPD
-626 VDFNSPVVISGE
+626 VDFNSPVVITGE
-638 SKKAL
+638 SKKAM
-643 RIDYYLSGCST
+643 RIDYSLSGCT
-654 ATQPTYCFVGEPIT
+654 PVAQPTYCFVGEPLTI
-668 FTLNA
+668 TLNA
-673 DSGNEFDEPDKCK
+673 DSGNQFDEPDKCK
-686 LIGYSVFAPVYTSPM
+686 ITGYSPFAIHVINMT
-701 EISEDKLTAT
+701 ISEDKLTAT

-719 TSQRDDFYIEVH
+719 TSEADDLYIIVE

-737 STPTKKYG
+737 TTPTKKYG
-745 FINAYVLNEKNLEDF
+745 FINAYVLNEQNLEDF
-760 ANARFVPYTGEVG
+760 ATARFVPYTGDVG

-817 YNLTSDSKVL
+817 YNLASDSKVL

-841 ADYDTELNMFV
+841 ADYDTELNLFV

-867 TVSLELRVNLLGGGG
+867 TVALEMRVNLLGGGG

-899 PCSDVL
+899 PCTDVL
-905 FRTQKQQI
+905 FRTQKQEI
-913 QVIGG
+913 QVLGG

-947 PSSRLTKVKDV
+947 ASSRLTKVKDV

>member
-1 MSTYNINYNFE
+1 MASTYNINYNFE
-12 RCTDKGSDK
+12 RCTDVGSDK
-21 TFVNDGSMW
+21 TYYNDGATW
-30 CHVKAEAVNGCTFK
+30 CHIKAEAVNGCTFV
-44 EEDTDCKIEMFY
+44 ENDSACRIEMY
-56 NNRWMPIYMNLKK
+56 YRDRWMSIYFNLSK
-69 VTPDEDQLILNGEKS
+69 VSPEEDQLVRNGEKS

-94 ISFAFTSR
+94 RRFSFPDGYT
-102 YMGDAD
+102 GDAD
-108 CYVKASL
+108 CYVKASG
-115 GTPKPVP
+115 GTPTPVP

-131 HTTYKKRTSG
+131 HTTYKTKTSG
-141 SNTVITLICDT
+141 SNTTITLTCDD
-152 GYTFDGVP
+152 GFTFDGVP

-165 GDPDDPFAEA
+165 GDPDDPFAES
-175 STADMTVSGDIA
+175 STA
-187 TFSLATDSYGGSA
+187 
-200 TLNGNTKPKP
+200 
-210 VKPVSVTN
+210 
-218 NVSHTTYKTEV
+218 
-229 QGINTKITLTCDGGY
+229 
-244 TFEGVPRITYGQSE
+244 
-258 HAYMTVSGNVATFT
+258 
-272 LATVSYNGVAIL
+272 
-284 EGKTKTVVVINNVAH
+284 
-299 TTYKKEVQGKNTV
+299 
-312 ITLTCDDGY
+312 
-321 TFDGVPRITYGQ
+321 
-333 SVHTDMTVSGNVAT
+333 DMTVSGNVAT
-347 FSLATDSYGG
+347 FSLATASYGG
-357 SCILEGKTRAVAPP
+357 SATLSGNTKAVAPP

-416 ADPEDPFAEG
+416 ADPDDPFSEG

-432 VSGNV
+432 VSGNA

-452 LDGNTKEVIPE
+452 LEGNTKEVIPE
-463 LQNNISGATYT
+463 
-474 TEEDP
+474 
-479 FTEVTT
+479 
-485 VTITC
+485 
-490 NDGLVFDGVP
+490 
-500 TVKYVKT
+500 
-507 SGQQTILAATLNET
+507 
-521 NTVAT
+521 
-526 AEISDLKYIVSL
+526 
-538 DGNTKTKP
+538 P
-546 VVPTEPT
+546 VEPTEPT

-565 TADGHSVT
+565 TVDGHSVT
-573 VNLSSNNVMLNV
+573 VNLTSKKVMLNV

-603 KVVVKPLVDS
+603 NVVVNEIKDND
-613 SNVTSNASVTLPD
+613 NVTSNASVTLPD

-638 SKKAL
+638 SKKAI
-643 RIDYYLSGCST
+643 RIDYTLTGCT
-654 ATQPTYCFVGEPIT
+654 PVAQPTYCFVGEPLTI
-668 FTLNA
+668 TLNA
-673 DSGNEFDEPDKCK
+673 DSGNKFDEPDKCK
-686 LIGYSVFAPVYTSPM
+686 LTGYSQFATPYIAPM
-701 EISEDKLTAT
+701 TISEDKLTAT

-719 TSQRDDFYIEVH
+719 TADRDDWYIIVE

-760 ANARFVPYTGEVG
+760 ATARFVPYTGDVG

-784 GDYINRVKR
+784 GDYVNRVKR

-817 YNLTSDSKVL
+817 FNLASDSKVI

-841 ADYDTELNMFV
+841 ADYDTELNLFV

-861 VDLIGH
+861 VDLIGC
-867 TVSLELRVNLLGGGG
+867 TVALEMRVNLLGGGG

-899 PCSDVL
+899 PCTDVL
-905 FRTQKQQI
+905 FRTQKQEI
-913 QVIGG
+913 QVLGG

-947 PSSRLTKVKDV
+947 ASSRLTKVKDV

-975 LTDDVNTIINIL
+975 LSDDVNTIINIL